1 VGGSNERRRRAE
13 GPVDFGSLN
22 AYLSARV
29 ISDIERRTATNFDYV
44 LVLLGPKAA
53 ARRE

>member
-1 VGGSNERRRRAE
+1 MSDAGALKVQF
-13 GPVDFGSLN
+13 DFGSLN

-29 ISDIERRTATNFDYV
+29 ISDIERRTATKFDYV
-44 LVLLGPKAA
+44 LVLLGRKAA